1 MYGTAAQ
8 DFAQGVVLTA
18 HPHHATILPS
28 TKKETTMAHEN
39 RSAYIHM
46 RISKSVKE
54 LIREQAKK
62 EGMTISEYV
71 EDACMRCIEADREEE
86 KR

>member
-1 MYGTAAQ
+1 
-8 DFAQGVVLTA
+8 
-18 HPHHATILPS
+18 
-28 TKKETTMAHEN
+28 MAHEN
-39 RSAYIHM
+39 RSTYIHM
-46 RISKSVKE
+46 RISKTMKE

-86 KR
+86 KG

>member
-1 MYGTAAQ
+1 
-8 DFAQGVVLTA
+8 
-18 HPHHATILPS
+18 
-28 TKKETTMAHEN
+28 MAHEN
-39 RSAYIHM
+39 RSTYIHM
-46 RISKSVKE
+46 RISKTMKE

-71 EDACMRCIEADREEE
+71 EDACMGCIEADREEG